1 MYLCSMLPTSRKEL
15 KHLGIDR
22 LDIILFSGDAYVDH
36 PSFGAAIIGRI
47 LQAEG
52 YLVAIVPQPNWRDD
66 LRDFKKLGEPRLF
79 FGVTSGNMD
88 SMVNHYTAAKRLRSN
103 DAYTA
108 DSRSDMRPDYAV
120 TVYTHI
126 LKKLYPNTPV
136 VLGGIEASLRRLTH
150 YDYWSDTLTPSVLV
164 ASGADYL
171 VYGMGERA
179 VVELARKISSGATQE
194 EIRLTPQIA
203 YLAKS
208 VREIPDCGSSN
219 GQAWLQ
225 LPSHKACKTNK
236 RVFAEHFRVFE
247 EQANAP
253 SPPVLVEPLDKA
265 EGPAV
270 VVNPLF
276 PLMTQAQLDSIYDLP
291 FTYKAH
297 PRYKGK
303 RIPALEMIRF
313 SICLHR
319 GCFGGCSFCTI
330 AAHQGRQITWR
341 SQASVLKETAAL
353 SALEE
358 WKGHI
363 TDLGGPTANMYA
375 MQGKDLNLCR
385 VCTRT
390 SCLFPRICKNLDTSH
405 KPLLELYK
413 TVRESA
419 GVKKVTIGSGIRY
432 DLFLDAHGFLN
443 KEGEQYFRELLRY
456 HVSGRLKVAPEH
468 TEDHVLNHMHKPS
481 FALYRTLRRAFLKEV
496 KKEGYRWQLI
506 PYFISSHPGC
516 TRQDMYSLAKKFKKD
531 GIWVEQVQDFT
542 PTPMTKSSVMFYTGL
557 VPETG
562 KRVFAEQNLQK
573 KALQKE
579 SFFLK

>member
-1 MYLCSMLPTSRKEL
+1 MYLCHMLPTSRKEL
-15 KHLGIDR
+15 DRLGIDTV
-22 LDIILFSGDAYVDH
+22 DIILFTGDAYIDH
-36 PSFGAAIIGRI
+36 PSFGAAVIGRV
-47 LQAEG
+47 LQAQG
-52 YLVAIVPQPNWRDD
+52 YTVAVVPQPNWRDD

-108 DSRSDMRPDYAV
+108 DSRAGMRPDYAV
-120 TVYTHI
+120 TVYTRI
-126 LKKLYPNTPV
+126 LKQLYPNTPV

-150 YDYWSDTLTPSVLV
+150 YDYWSDTLKPSVLV

-171 VYGMGERA
+171 VYGMGERPI
-179 VVELARKISSGATQE
+179 VELARKISAGAAPE
-194 EIRLTPQIA
+194 EIRQTPQVA
-203 YLAKS
+203 YLTAFAK
-208 VREIPDCGSSN
+208 EIPGTVLSR
-219 GQAWLQ
+219 LQ
-225 LPSHKACKTNK
+225 LPSHKACRASKQ
-236 RVFAEHFRVFE
+236 VFAEHFKIFE
-247 EQANAP
+247 EQANVT
-253 SPPVLVEPLDKA
+253 STPVLVEPLDKV

-270 VVNPLF
+270 VVNPPF
-276 PLMTQAQLDSIYDLP
+276 PLMTQAELDGIYDLP

-303 RIPALEMIRF
+303 RIPALEMIQF

-341 SQASVLKETAAL
+341 SQDSVLKETAAL
-353 SALEE
+353 AAMEE
-358 WKGHI
+358 FKGHL

-375 MQGKDLNLCR
+375 MQGKDLALCR

-390 SCLFPRICKNLDTSH
+390 SCLFPRVCKNLETSH

-413 TVRESA
+413 AVRETA
-419 GVKKVTIGSGIRY
+419 GIKKVTIGSGIRY
-432 DLFLDAHGFLN
+432 DLFLNANGFLD
-443 KEGEQYFRELLRY
+443 KEGERYFKELLRH

-468 TEDHVLNHMHKPS
+468 TEDHVLKYMHKPS
-481 FALYRTLRRAFLKEV
+481 FALYRTLQQAFLEEV
-496 KKEGYRWQLI
+496 KKEGSRLQLI

-516 TRQDMYSLAKKFKKD
+516 TQSDMNRLAGEFKRKK
-531 GIWVEQVQDFT
+531 IWVEQVQDFT
-542 PTPMTKSSVMFYTGL
+542 PTPMTKSSVMYYTGL

-562 KRVFAEQNLQK
+562 EKIFIERNLQK